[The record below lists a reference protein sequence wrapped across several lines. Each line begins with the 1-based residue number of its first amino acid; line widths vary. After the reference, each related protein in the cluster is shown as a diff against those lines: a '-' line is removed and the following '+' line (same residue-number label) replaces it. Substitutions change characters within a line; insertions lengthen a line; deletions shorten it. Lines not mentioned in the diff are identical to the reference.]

1 MCGISGIAG
10 LNNETQRN
18 TVIRKMNDCMAH
30 RGPDADGFY
39 VDAHVA
45 LGHRRLSIIDLSS
58 SANQPFKNNSE
69 RYVLVFNGEIY
80 NFREIKARLTEYA
93 FKTSGDTEVVI
104 AAFEKWGPACL
115 EFFKGMFS
123 IAI

>member
-58 SANQPFKNNSE
+58 SAITPAIITGDGDKRHMPVAMRVGFAIYIFDPNN
-69 RYVLVFNGEIY
+69 
-80 NFREIKARLTEYA
+80 
-93 FKTSGDTEVVI
+93 
-104 AAFEKWGPACL
+104 P
-115 EFFKGMFS
+115 
-123 IAI
+123 